1 MNASTTAPASS
12 AYAADP
18 LTGELPPDVHQRH
31 HLVAVLF
38 EGGKLSLRHAIDA
51 CAAQDADALADGIDH
66 ASNIIGSGLKASLD
80 IHQGGE
86 LAERLDALY
95 DYMLTRLE
103 EARSTKDA
111 DTLSEV
117 LELLGNISS
126 AWQQIGSRSVALAA

>member
-1 MNASTTAPASS
+1 MNASTHASAARNIS
-12 AYAADP
+12 ADP

-51 CAAQDADALADGIDH
+51 CAAQDAEGVADGIER
-66 ASNIIGSGLKASLD
+66 ASSIIGSGLKASLD
-80 IHQGGE
+80 ISQGGE

-95 DYMLTRLE
+95 DYMLLRLD
-103 EARSTKDA
+103 EARSNPDA
-111 DTLSEV
+111 DTLNEV

>member
-1 MNASTTAPASS
+1 MNTSS
-12 AYAADP
+12 PSAATRHFTADP

-51 CAAQDADALADGIDH
+51 CATQDTDALADGIER
-66 ASNIIGSGLKASLD
+66 ASSIIGSGLKASLD
-80 IHQGGE
+80 ISQGGE

-95 DYMLTRLE
+95 DYMLSRLE
-103 EARSTKDA
+103 DARSTRDA

-117 LELLGNISS
+117 LELLDNISS